1 LTRSRCLC
9 GVTTVG
15 AALGVVSVARA
26 PTLAAVAEDEWN
38 ALVPPAGGFYSS
50 HQWLRSLELANGA
63 GPTLVAT
70 RAGRLVGALPTWD
83 GDDSGLFSLPAL
95 AGGLPGPWDDRP
107 LLWLGG
113 RRVTA
118 NSPLADPDVLGSLW
132 TRAREH
138 AAERGMAG
146 LVWPYLDATEARAVA
161 PPGAR
166 VVLHA
171 ADAELMVPPGGL
183 TDLMASARREDRR
196 NWRRELRVFADHG
209 GTVEW
214 RPLTADLFASLA
226 PLIAATRAKH
236 GSPGGPAWVRRA
248 LDAQQ
253 RTGAADTAVV
263 CLVQVGSRVAAAAIF
278 YRWHDWLYGRYWG
291 TAGDAP
297 PFSYYVLTHYA
308 AVDWAAER
316 GFDRLHLSVSN
327 WSVKVSRGARLRPQA
342 MVVDFFRDAPTEP
355 AVREHNAAV
364 AAIWRSRLRSRPE
377 ALHGSWSEW
386 E

>member
-1 LTRSRCLC
+1 VVAVTR
-9 GVTTVG
+9 V
-15 AALGVVSVARA
+15 
-26 PTLAAVAEDEWN
+26 PTLASVVTDEWN
-38 ALVPPAGGFYSS
+38 ALVQPAGGFYSS
-50 HQWLRSLELANGA
+50 HQWLRSLELAHGA

-83 GDDSGLFSLPAL
+83 GDDSDLFSLPTL
-95 AGGLPGPWDDRP
+95 AGGLPGRWDGGSM
-107 LLWLGG
+107 LWLGG

-118 NSPLADPDVLGSLW
+118 NTPLAEPDVFWPLW
-132 TRAREH
+132 AEAREH
-138 AAERGMAG
+138 AAERGRAG

-161 PPGAR
+161 PPGTR
-166 VVLHA
+166 VVLHS
-171 ADAELMVPPGGL
+171 ADAELAVPGGGL
-183 TDLMASARREDRR
+183 TDLMVSARREDRR

-236 GSPGGPAWVRRA
+236 GSPGGPGWVWRA
-248 LDAQQ
+248 LVTQ
-253 RTGAADTAVV
+253 RLTGAAGAGVV
-263 CLVQVGSRVAAAAIF
+263 CLVRVGSRVAAAAVF

-308 AVDWAAER
+308 AVDWAAEH
-316 GFDRLHLSVSN
+316 GLSRLHLSVSS
-327 WSVKVSRGARLRPQA
+327 WSVKVSRGARLRPKA
-342 MVVDFFRDAPTEP
+342 MVVDLFHDAPAEP
-355 AVREHNAAV
+355 VVREHNAAV
-364 AAIWRSRLRSRPE
+364 AAIWRSRLRRRPE
-377 ALHGSWSEW
+377 ALHISWSEW